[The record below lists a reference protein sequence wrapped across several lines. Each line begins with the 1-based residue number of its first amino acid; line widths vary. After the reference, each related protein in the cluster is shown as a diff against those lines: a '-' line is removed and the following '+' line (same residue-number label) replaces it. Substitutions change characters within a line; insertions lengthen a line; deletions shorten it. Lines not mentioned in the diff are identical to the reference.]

1 MTVLSVV
8 REVVRAVGL
17 PDTTSIFSGLNNNR
31 TNQEMLALANEMAQ
45 RVAYDDRE
53 WTALKLNAT
62 LTGDGVTTAF
72 SLPSNYK
79 RMLMTA
85 HVWRSTSTMIPM
97 RFVPDTDEWMQRRA
111 ANYTDGNGE
120 WTIYGGQI
128 HIYPAMGVGVT
139 ANFVYLDKN
148 CVTLAGGGVGTEFLT
163 DADTYRLDER
173 VLRLGMIWQW
183 KAQKG
188 SPYAED
194 MGTYGD
200 ALTHAMGSDK
210 PGPIIVGRAPLGS
223 YGLGPAAPA
232 AFNVALEGPQGP
244 PGPQGIPGQQ
254 GPQGNNGA
262 AGLAGLPGAPGP
274 QGPVGPTSTVPGP
287 QGPAGPAGPT
297 GPQGPVGTADWNT
310 LANKPATFPPTLPIP
325 ESGVTNLTA
334 DLSTLTTNL
343 ATETT
348 NRTNADTAL
357 TNNKVAKSGDTM
369 SGGLTISSTAPNPN
383 LALYKTA
390 GNTAYIRSYLSP
402 AGTSRWDVALG
413 DSTAEGGGNAGSD
426 FQIYRYTDGGGYAG
440 NPMSI
445 SRATGIVSMAQTL
458 AVGTATPGGITSG
471 CVSANIGFATQ
482 NYLHFNSYWN
492 GGTVNWGAGYSS
504 AFAFDAP
511 NGIMR
516 FYIGGNVAAGAASP
530 LTDVLNMDN
539 AGNASFMSTTGTLRV
554 YGSRIIS
561 TGTGNPSVCVYNTI
575 GGVNTAGGIWVD
587 SLNRLTFGMM
597 DGGGNPNYQSG
608 FWDNSGNLT
617 ITGATAT
624 KASGTTW
631 ANPSDARI
639 KQDILPYTSG
649 LDDVTRL
656 RPVSFRYR
664 PETNYPEELL
674 NQRQVGFIAQEVE
687 DVMPDMV
694 TSAPGQVGDIKLDD
708 LRTLDTNN
716 LIFALVNAVR
726 ELTERVKQLEA
737 KP

>member
-262 AGLAGLPGAPGP
+262 AGLAGPAGAPGP

-287 QGPAGPAGPT
+287 QGPVGPTSTVPGPQGPVGPAGAT
-297 GPQGPVGTADWNT
+297 GPQGPAGTADWNT
-310 LANKPATFPPTLPIP
+310 LTNKPATFPPTLPIP

-369 SGGLTISSTAPNPN
+369 SGQLTISSTAPNPN

-426 FQIYRYTDGGGYAG
+426 FQIYRYTDAGGYLG

-445 SRATGIVSMAQTL
+445 SRATGNVTM
-458 AVGTATPGGITSG
+458 SG
-471 CVSANIGFATQ
+471 DF
-482 NYLHFNSYWN
+482 
-492 GGTVNWGAGYSS
+492 
-504 AFAFDAP
+504 
-511 NGIMR
+511 
-516 FYIGGNVAAGAASP
+516 
-530 LTDVLNMDN
+530 
-539 AGNASFMSTTGTLRV
+539 
-554 YGSRIIS
+554 
-561 TGTGNPSVCVYNTI
+561 TI
-575 GGVNTAGGIWVD
+575 GGAN
-587 SLNRLTFGMM
+587 
-597 DGGGNPNYQSG
+597 
-608 FWDNSGNLT
+608 
-617 ITGATAT
+617 AT

-639 KQDILPYTSG
+639 KQDVQDYRTG
-649 LDDVTRL
+649 LDDVVKL
-656 RPVSFRYR
+656 RPVSFKYR
-664 PETNYPEELL
+664 PATNYPEELL
-674 NQRQVGFIAQEVE
+674 NTRQVGFIAQEVE
-687 DVMPDMV
+687 DIMSDMV

>member
-1 MTVLSVV
+1 
-8 REVVRAVGL
+8 
-17 PDTTSIFSGLNNNR
+17 
-31 TNQEMLALANEMAQ
+31 
-45 RVAYDDRE
+45 
-53 WTALKLNAT
+53 
-62 LTGDGVTTAF
+62 
-72 SLPSNYK
+72 
-79 RMLMTA
+79 
-85 HVWRSTSTMIPM
+85 
-97 RFVPDTDEWMQRRA
+97 
-111 ANYTDGNGE
+111 
-120 WTIYGGQI
+120 
-128 HIYPAMGVGVT
+128 VT

-163 DADTYRLDER
+163 DVDTFRLDER

-244 PGPQGIPGQQ
+244 PGPPGIPGAQ

-262 AGLAGLPGAPGP
+262 AGLAGPPGAAGP

-287 QGPAGPAGPT
+287 QGPAGPAGAT

-348 NRTNADTAL
+348 NRTNADTTL

-369 SGGLTISSTAPNPN
+369 TGALQVNTTVAVGIHTAP
-383 LALYKTA
+383 A
-390 GNTAYIRSYLSP
+390 GIQQGSIT
-402 AGTSRWDVALG
+402 TSA
-413 DSTAEGGGNAGSD
+413 
-426 FQIYRYTDGGGYAG
+426 
-440 NPMSI
+440 SI
-445 SRATGIVSMAQTL
+445 STESMY
-458 AVGTATPGGITSG
+458 
-471 CVSANIGFATQ
+471 F
-482 NYLHFNSYWN
+482 WN
-492 GGTVNWGAGYSS
+492 GYFDGSFRAMNAGYSANAQMNTS
-504 AFAFDAP
+504 T
-511 NGIMR
+511 GI
-516 FYIGGNVAAGAASP
+516 YTLSLGSSVAAGATPTYVSA
-530 LTDVLNMDN
+530 LQVDANGNMAI
-539 AGNASFMSTTGTLRV
+539 AG
-554 YGSRIIS
+554 
-561 TGTGNPSVCVYNTI
+561 P
-575 GGVNTAGGIWVD
+575 
-587 SLNRLTFGMM
+587 
-597 DGGGNPNYQSG
+597 
-608 FWDNSGNLT
+608 
-617 ITGATAT
+617 TAT
-624 KASGTTW
+624 KASGSTW
-631 ANPSDARI
+631 SNPSDARI

-656 RPVSFRYR
+656 RPVSFKYR

-674 NQRQVGFIAQEVE
+674 TQRQVGFIAQEVE

-694 TSAPGQVGDIKLDD
+694 TAAPGQVGDIKLDD

-716 LIFALVNAVR
+716 LIFALVNSCKTLMEKVNGLEKQVA
-726 ELTERVKQLEA
+726 ELKGG
-737 KP
+737 